1 MARDI
6 QKDSVILVGNS
17 VEILQHNYG
26 EYIDSFDHVVRFG
39 QGVPRKDI
47 SKSVGSKTD
56 FWVTG
61 WLRKN
66 YWHHFPN
73 AEILFNRSR
82 IHLNVEPEL
91 ELPFDDYTIMF
102 SDEELLKIFAQI
114 GAESNKATKGA
125 RPSAGFLGILYFLTK
140 LKCENITLIGFD
152 FFSKKLP
159 ISAIAGPKKVAA
171 AVPIKICKINK
182 CQNSVEIIAVKY
194 EETSINVAKIIGIF
208 KPNLSITF
216 PIKKLPSPK
225 PTIVVA
231 YSKLALPLSILNS
244 VSIAGITTTTDHIPT
259 VPTTPI
265 VNRSINLNHDFKLSC
280 SIEVIVCLFFIE
292 STISYFQ
299 KIYYMIPLSLRF
311 IISLLERPIFSD
323 SISSV
328 CSPSKGGAIL

>member
-82 IHLNVEPEL
+82 IHLNVEPDL
-91 ELPFDDYTIMF
+91 DLPFDDYTIMF

-159 ISAIAGPKKVAA
+159 IFSGG
-171 AVPIKICKINK
+171 N
-182 CQNSVEIIAVKY
+182 Q
-194 EETSINVAKIIGIF
+194 
-208 KPNLSITF
+208 
-216 PIKKLPSPK
+216 PS
-225 PTIVVA
+225 
-231 YSKLALPLSILNS
+231 SW
-244 VSIAGITTTTDHIPT
+244 HIPFNSAS
-259 VPTTPI
+259 
-265 VNRSINLNHDFKLSC
+265 VNPHNPHEKGWVWKWYKEGKLDW
-280 SIEVIVCLFFIE
+280 
-292 STISYFQ
+292 
-299 KIYYMIPLSLRF
+299 KILSDLKDEQ
-311 IISLLERPIFSD
+311 LDLTQ
-323 SISSV
+323 
-328 CSPSKGGAIL
+328 